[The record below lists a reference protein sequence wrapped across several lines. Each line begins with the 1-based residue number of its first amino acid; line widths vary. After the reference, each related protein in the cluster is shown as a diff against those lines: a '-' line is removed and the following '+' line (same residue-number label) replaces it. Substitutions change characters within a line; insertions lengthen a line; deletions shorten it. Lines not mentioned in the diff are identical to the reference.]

1 MPSKSIIRTPNVALV
16 FAALLLAAM
25 LSVSVS
31 SCAPATN
38 SGVGGS
44 GDEGIAVGKAS
55 PPFAMTLADGSRM
68 TSAELDEADQPVH
81 LFGFATW

>member
-1 MPSKSIIRTPNVALV
+1 MIRTPNVALV
-16 FAALLLAAM
+16 FAALLLAAICYR
-25 LSVSVS
+25 SPSS
-31 SCAPATN
+31 SCAPASN

-55 PPFAMTLADGSRM
+55 PPFAMTLADGSPM

-81 LFGFATW
+81 LFWFATW